1 MRGGFGGGRSG
12 DELRGGSSGQMKL
25 GERIS
30 ELRSYFQ
37 RAPNPVRGP
46 DGGAAPVLCC
56 PRGPGRAAE
65 RRRGRVAA
73 VAVVAAAAG
82 ADDGVVGESLSSVVW
97 ARALINCIIRG
108 CGEPH

>member
-1 MRGGFGGGRSG
+1 
-12 DELRGGSSGQMKL
+12 MKL

-46 DGGAAPVLCC
+46 DGGAAPVLCY

-65 RRRGRVAA
+65 LRRGRVA
-73 VAVVAAAAG
+73 VAVVAAG

>member
-1 MRGGFGGGRSG
+1 MGWGGSG

-46 DGGAAPVLCC
+46 DGGAAPVLCY
-56 PRGPGRAAE
+56 PRGPGRAVE
-65 RRRGRVAA
+65 LRRGR

-82 ADDGVVGESLSSVVW
+82 ADNGVVVGESLSSVVW
-97 ARALINCIIRG
+97 AWALINCIIRG